1 MAHLSIQAFGP
12 LQVRLDG
19 QPITTLAYDK
29 VWALLLYVALAADRV
44 HERAALAGLL
54 WPDQPEATARTNLR
68 QALARLRQAIGDQ
81 RATPPFLLVDPA
93 HLQFNPASD
102 YDFDAA
108 AFTALLTACATHGH
122 RHEQSCAACAE
133 RQAQAVAL
141 YQGRFLDKFALP
153 DSDLFEEW
161 VTLTREHLHR
171 QALAQLAALALYQ
184 EARGDYTQALHY
196 SHRQL
201 ELDPWREEAHRQTMR
216 LLALTGQR
224 GAALAQY
231 ERCRAVLA
239 AELAVEPAAETNELY
254 ARIRNDTVP
263 RASNADPLAL
273 PARRPHNLPHPPT
286 PFVGRTAELAT
297 LAQRLADPACRLLT
311 LLGPG
316 GIGKTRLALQAA
328 TEQRDAFADGV
339 AFVALAGVNSADAL
353 APTIAVALNLSLG
366 GHDDPEQHLLH
377 ALRGKELLLL
387 LDNFEHLLPSN
398 LPVVWASPCGRPTA
412 GRPQG
417 AVAFQAPTIGGSVAF
432 LAELLAQ
439 APGVMLLVTSRER
452 LHLRG
457 EWLFVV
463 EGLQLPEAQPSAPL
477 EAYSA
482 VALFLQQ
489 ARQQQADFILSDA
502 DRPAVARICQ
512 LVHGMP
518 LALELAASWL
528 RLLSCSEIAQEI
540 ANNLGFLAA
549 THHDLPP
556 RHRSLQAVFDHSW
569 RLLTPDEQRIF
580 AGCAAFRGGFTRDA
594 ATAVAGA
601 TLDHLAALV
610 DKSLLRWLT
619 GGATSGRYALHEL
632 TRQYAQGQLAKR
644 GELTAVQD
652 RHLAY
657 FCELAETAE
666 TALQGAAQL
675 AWLHQ
680 LDQDAENFQSALHWA
695 LQPQPTTVTRLLTG
709 ARLAT
714 ALNFYWMLDVDWRKG
729 RTWLQQVAQLLAEP
743 RLELD
748 ADALS
753 ATTLLRAK
761 AFYGAGVIAWNEAE
775 YTVSEQS
782 LATSAALWCTL
793 PPTAA
798 NQTGSF
804 RAQVYLASLYSL
816 KGEAATA
823 QARWQEALTYFRQ
836 AQEIWHLAETWV
848 LLGDAETRA
857 GNFAAARQAYSA
869 AMDLLLPTGER
880 WLCSLAEVQLGLVD
894 LAQGRYA
901 EAWPHIEQWLRL
913 GQEFGLRHQ
922 VYVGLGFLAVIAYR
936 QGDLP
941 QAASLLH
948 TALAVEQQQGVDIL
962 DHLDPADRVGIAALI
977 SEING

>member
-1 MAHLSIQAFGP
+1 M
-12 LQVRLDG
+12 
-19 QPITTLAYDK
+19 TLAYDK
-29 VWALLLYVALAADRV
+29 VWALLVYVALAADRV

-81 RATPPFLLVDPA
+81 RATPPFLLIDPA

-102 YDFDAA
+102 YDLDAGV
-108 AFTALLTACATHGH
+108 FTTLLTACAAHSH
-122 RHEQSCAACAE
+122 RHEQSCAVCVE
-133 RQAQAVAL
+133 RQTQAVAL
-141 YQGRFLDKFALP
+141 YKGRFLDKFSLP

-161 VTLTREHLHR
+161 VTLTREHLHQ
-171 QALAQLAALALYQ
+171 QALTQLAALALYH
-184 EARGDYTQALHY
+184 EARGDYTLALRY

-201 ELDPWREEAHRQTMR
+201 ELDPWREEAHRQAMR

-239 AELAVEPAAETNELY
+239 TELAVEPAAETNELY
-254 ARIRNDTVP
+254 TRIRDDTMP

-297 LAQRLADPACRLLT
+297 LAQRLTDPACRLLT

-316 GIGKTRLALQAA
+316 GIGKTRLALQAT

-339 AFVALAGVNSADAL
+339 AFVPLAGVNSADGL
-353 APTIAVALNLSLG
+353 APAIAAALNLSLG
-366 GHDDPEQHLLH
+366 SHDDPARQLLH
-377 ALRGKELLLL
+377 ALRGKELLLI
-387 LDNFEHLLPSN
+387 LDNFEHLLTPN
-398 LPVVWASPCGRPTA
+398 
-412 GRPQG
+412 GRPQPD
-417 AVAFQAPTIGGSVAF
+417 APTIGGAAAF

-463 EGLQLPEAQPSAPL
+463 EGLQLPEAQPSVPV
-477 EAYSA
+477 EEYSA

-489 ARQQQADFILSDA
+489 ARQQQADFVLAAA

-528 RLLSCSEIAQEI
+528 RILSCAEIAQEI

-549 THHDLPP
+549 THYDLPP

-569 RLLTPDEQRIF
+569 RLLTPDEQRVL
-580 AGCAAFRGGFTRDA
+580 AGCALFRGGFTRA
-594 ATAVAGA
+594 AAAAVAGA
-601 TLDHLAALV
+601 TLEHLAALV
-610 DKSLLRWLT
+610 DKSLLRRLT

-632 TRQYAQGQLAKR
+632 TRQYAQEQLVNWE
-644 GELTAVQD
+644 ELSAVQE

-657 FCELAETAE
+657 FCELAERAE
-666 TALQGAAQL
+666 TALQGADQL

-695 LQPQPTTVTRLLTG
+695 LQQQPTTVARLLTG

-729 RTWLQQVAQLLAEP
+729 RTWLQRVAQLLAELP
-743 RLELD
+743 LTLD
-748 ADALS
+748 ADALN

-775 YTVSEQS
+775 YAASERW
-782 LATSAALWCTL
+782 LATSAALWRAL

-798 NQTGSF
+798 NQTGLF
-804 RAQVYLASLYSL
+804 RAQVYSASLNSL
-816 KGEAATA
+816 KGEAAIA
-823 QARWQEALTYFRQ
+823 QAQWQEALAYFHQ
-836 AQEIWHLAETWV
+836 AQECWSLAETLV
-848 LLGDAETRA
+848 LGGDAETRA
-857 GNFAAARQAYSA
+857 GNFAAARQAYTA
-869 AMDLLLPTGER
+869 AIDLLRPIGER

-894 LAQGRYA
+894 LAQGRYV

-941 QAASLLH
+941 QAESLLR

-962 DHLDPADRVGIAALI
+962 AHLDPADCVGIAALI
-977 SEING
+977 SAINGQPSHLQSLTLR